1 MVKDNLFLAK
11 NRKKARKMGYILLF
25 DYEYVQN
32 NNILNLIGIAEV
44 CYKSIEHIT
53 TQYFSFGIELSFR
66 YTLSTS
72 TDVVTTPI
80 TPPMTKLSV

>member
-32 NNILNLIGIAEV
+32 NKILNLIGIAEV
-44 CYKSIEHIT
+44 RYKSIEHIT
-53 TQYFSFGIELSFR
+53 TQYFSFGIEIIIKIYIKHINR
-66 YTLSTS
+66 RCYNANNTS
-72 TDVVTTPI
+72 DD
-80 TPPMTKLSV
+80 